1 MSIFDCCFNHKVGV
15 HRRVSVDSFGNTT
28 YNPPLNNMPTEITCR
43 IEYKLK
49 EILDKNGNKV
59 TSEAMLF
66 TNTRL
71 NPLDIVRTTDGKR
84 YTVKSCKP
92 IDDIAGGLDHYEVY
106 L

>member
-1 MSIFDCCFNHKVGV
+1 MSIFDCYFNHKVGL
-15 HRRVSVDSFGNTT
+15 HRRTSIDSFGNTM
-28 YNPPLNNMPTEITCR
+28 YNPPLNSTPLEITCR
-43 IEYKLK
+43 IEYNYK
-49 EILDKNGNKV
+49 EILDVKGNKI

-71 NPLDIVRTTDGKR
+71 NPLDVVIADGKR

-92 IDDIAGGLDHYEVY
+92 IDNIVGGLDHYEVY

>member
-1 MSIFDCCFNHKVGV
+1 MSVFDCYFNHKVGV
-15 HRRVSVDSFGNTT
+15 HRRASTDSFGNVK
-28 YNPPLNNMPTEITCR
+28 YIPPLDSTPTEIACR
-43 IEYKLK
+43 IEYKFK

-71 NPLDIVRTTDGKR
+71 NPLDMVIADGKR